1 MMNTCVSLSC
11 PFISY
16 CRFYNFLVDRG
27 ERCAIQQEI
36 SYRAERKGKSVTETE
51 WIKLKL
57 NFQKSPLQ
65 NGSVVAER
73 HLLPV
78 LLLMIATHQ

>member
-11 PFISY
+11 PFKSY

-36 SYRAERKGKSVTETE
+36 LYRAEMLKMKKKKGRASK
-51 WIKLKL
+51 
-57 NFQKSPLQ
+57 
-65 NGSVVAER
+65 
-73 HLLPV
+73 
-78 LLLMIATHQ
+78 

>member
-36 SYRAERKGKSVTETE
+36 SYRAER
-51 WIKLKL
+51 
-57 NFQKSPLQ
+57 QKEREKALQ
-65 NGSVVAER
+65 KRSG
-73 HLLPV
+73 
-78 LLLMIATHQ
+78 

>member
-36 SYRAERKGKSVTETE
+36 VFRAEKLKEKEEKAKDRKSV
-51 WIKLKL
+51 
-57 NFQKSPLQ
+57 
-65 NGSVVAER
+65 V
-73 HLLPV
+73 
-78 LLLMIATHQ
+78 

>member
-36 SYRAERKGKSVTETE
+36 VFRAER
-51 WIKLKL
+51 LKE
-57 NFQKSPLQ
+57 KEEKA
-65 NGSVVAER
+65 NGR
-73 HLLPV
+73 K
-78 LLLMIATHQ
+78 